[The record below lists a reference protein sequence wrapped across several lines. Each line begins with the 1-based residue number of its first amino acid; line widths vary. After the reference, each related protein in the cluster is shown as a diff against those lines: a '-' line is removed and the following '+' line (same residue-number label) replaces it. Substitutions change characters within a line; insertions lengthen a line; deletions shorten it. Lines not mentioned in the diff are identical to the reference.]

1 MKSTI
6 LILAPSFF
14 AAAMLISCKNPADET
29 TDATITDAQTEL
41 VGTGTKYVFLD
52 TSTIGFTGSKVTGS
66 HSGGFKEFSGHFF
79 MAEGDDT
86 PTAGEFMIQMES
98 TWSDNEKLT
107 GHLKAA
113 DFFDVEKFSTSTF
126 KLTKAIKTGEGSYH
140 VSGNLTM
147 HGIEKNIS
155 FPVTASRVGSTA
167 SFKAE
172 FDINRKDFDIVYAG
186 KTDDLIRDEVII
198 RLDFQ
203 ATPTESN

>member
-6 LILAPSFF
+6 LILAPSVF
-14 AAAMLISCKNPADET
+14 AAAMLTSCKNPADKT

-66 HSGGFKEFSGHFF
+66 HDGGFKEFSGHFF
-79 MAEGDDT
+79 MAEGGDT
-86 PTAGEFMIQMES
+86 PTAGEFTIQMES

-113 DFFDVEKFSTSTF
+113 DFFDVEKFATSTF
-126 KLTKAIKTGEGSYH
+126 KLTKATKTGEGAYD

-147 HGIEKNIS
+147 HGTEKNIT
-155 FPVTASRVGSTA
+155 FPVTASREGSTA

-172 FDINRKDFDIVYAG
+172 FDINRKDFGIVYAG

-198 RLDFQ
+198 RLDFK
-203 ATPTESN
+203 ATAGESN